1 MKFNPDYSV
10 FDGNMFVQLR
20 ALLADVGLP
29 QDKDMLDL
37 SIGEPQLPVSSIL
50 TDGVGKYND
59 GWQFYPKANG
69 TPRFRATIGD
79 YIARRWPAAAG
90 LVDIDTA
97 IAPVTGTREPL
108 FMLGNL
114 VQGTKPDPVALV
126 TNPFYHAWR
135 AGGLASGSEIVFM
148 NSDVTHNF
156 LPDLDAISA
165 DIYARTTIMYL
176 CSPTNPH
183 GCVMDIEYLKVAL
196 GLARKYDFLLVLD
209 ECYADIWRGTPPTG
223 LLEAAA
229 ALAPTVENAQDNQH
243 NDPLHNMVIL
253 NSLSKRSGAA
263 VIRAGF
269 MAGDKTVTGLYLKLI
284 GNGGSLVPTPLLEIA
299 SDLYADEAHVA
310 KIRAHYDHSFAL
322 AEQHLGITA
331 PTGGFF
337 LWLPVEDDIEFVKR
351 LMAEQAVKGIPGT
364 FMGVET
370 ATGNPGRGFV
380 RLALVHEH
388 AVIDEALAR
397 VATLYRAQ

>member
-1 MKFNPDYSV
+1 MKLNPDYSV
-10 FDGNMFVQLR
+10 FDDNMFVQLR
-20 ALLADVGLP
+20 ALLADVDVP
-29 QDKDMLDL
+29 QDKQMLDL
-37 SIGEPQLPVSSIL
+37 SIGEPQLPVSSLL

-114 VQGTKPDPVALV
+114 VQSTKPNPVALV

-135 AGGLASGSEIVFM
+135 AGGLASGSDIVFM
-148 NSDVTHNF
+148 NSDVEHNF
-156 LPDLDAISA
+156 LPDLDAVSA

-183 GCVMDIEYLKVAL
+183 GSVMDIDYLKKAL
-196 GLARKYDFLLVLD
+196 TLARDYEFLLVLD

-229 ALAPTVENAQDNQH
+229 ALACDSNMP
-243 NDPLHNMVIL
+243 DPLHNMVIL

-263 VIRAGF
+263 GIRAGF
-269 MAGDKTVTGLYLKLI
+269 MAGDKSVIALYLKLI
-284 GNGGSLVPTPLLEIA
+284 GNGGSLVPTPLLEVA
-299 SDLYADEAHVA
+299 SDLYADETHVA

-322 AEQHLGITA
+322 AEQHLGITV
-331 PTGGFF
+331 PKGGFF
-337 LWLPVEDDIEFVKR
+337 LWLAVEDDVEFVRR
-351 LMAEQAVKGIPGT
+351 LMAEQAVKGIPGSY
-364 FMGVET
+364 MGVDT
-370 ATGNPGRGFV
+370 IAGNPGSGFV

-388 AVIDEALAR
+388 AVIDQALAR

>member
-1 MKFNPDYSV
+1 MKLNPDYSV

-20 ALLADVGLP
+20 ALLADVDLP
-29 QDKDMLDL
+29 EDKPMLDL

-50 TDGVGKYND
+50 TDGVHKYNA

-69 TPRFRATIGD
+69 TPRFRATIGE

-90 LVDIDTA
+90 LVDTERA

-114 VQGTKPDPVALV
+114 VQGTKADPVALV

-148 NSDVTHNF
+148 NSDAAHDF

-165 DIYARTTIMYL
+165 DIYARTVIMYL

-183 GCVMDIEYLKVAL
+183 GCVMDIAYLKKAL
-196 GLARKYDFLLVLD
+196 GLARQYDFLLVLD
-209 ECYADIWRGTPPTG
+209 ECYADIWREAPPTG

-229 ALAPTVENAQDNQH
+229 ALAPDSDAD
-243 NDPLHNMVIL
+243 DPLHNMVIL

-263 VIRAGF
+263 GIRAGF
-269 MAGDKTVTGLYLKLI
+269 MAGDRRVIGLYLKLI

-331 PTGGFF
+331 PKGGFF
-337 LWLPVEDDIEFVKR
+337 LWLPVKDDIEFVKR
-351 LMAEQAVKGIPGT
+351 LMAEQAVKAIPGSY
-364 FMGVET
+364 MGVET
-370 ATGNPGRGFV
+370 AAGNPGRGYV

-388 AVIDEALAR
+388 AMIDQALAR
-397 VATLYRAQ
+397 IATLFQAK

>member
-1 MKFNPDYSV
+1 MKLNPDYSV

-20 ALLADVGLP
+20 ALLADVTP
-29 QDKDMLDL
+29 PDDKQMLDL

-50 TDGVGKYND
+50 TDAVHKYNA

-90 LVDIDTA
+90 LVDIDSA

-148 NSDVTHNF
+148 NSDAAHNF
-156 LPDLDAISA
+156 LPDLDAISD

-183 GCVMDIEYLKVAL
+183 GCVMDIDYLKKAL
-196 GLARKYDFLLVLD
+196 SLARHRDFLLVLD

-223 LLEAAA
+223 LLEAAT
-229 ALAPTVENAQDNQH
+229 ALAAEGSDP
-243 NDPLHNMVIL
+243 DPLHNMVIL

-263 VIRAGF
+263 GIRAGF
-269 MAGDKTVTGLYLKLI
+269 MAGDKMVIALYLKLI
-284 GNGGSLVPTPLLEIA
+284 GNGGSLVPTPLLEVA

-322 AEQHLGITA
+322 AEQHLGIT
-331 PTGGFF
+331 PPKGGFF
-337 LWLPVEDDIEFVKR
+337 LWLPVEDDIDFVKK
-351 LMAEQAVKGIPGT
+351 LMAEQAVKGIPGSY
-364 FMGVET
+364 MGVET
-370 ATGNPGRGFV
+370 AAGNPGRGFV

-388 AVIDEALAR
+388 AVIDQALAR
-397 VATLYRAQ
+397 IATMYQAK

>member
-1 MKFNPDYSV
+1 MKLNPDYSV

-20 ALLADVGLP
+20 ALLADVTP
-29 QDKDMLDL
+29 PDDKQMLDL

-50 TDGVGKYND
+50 TDAVHKYNA

-69 TPRFRATIGD
+69 NPRFRATIGD

-90 LVDIDTA
+90 LVDIDSA

-148 NSDVTHNF
+148 NSDAAHNF
-156 LPDLDAISA
+156 LPDLDAVSD

-183 GCVMDIEYLKVAL
+183 GCVMDIDYLKKAL
-196 GLARKYDFLLVLD
+196 SLARHHDFLLVLD

-229 ALAPTVENAQDNQH
+229 ALAAEGSDP
-243 NDPLHNMVIL
+243 DPLHNMVIL

-263 VIRAGF
+263 GIRAGF
-269 MAGDKTVTGLYLKLI
+269 MAGDKTVIALYLKLI
-284 GNGGSLVPTPLLEIA
+284 GNGGSLVPTPLLEVA

-310 KIRAHYDHSFAL
+310 QIRAHYDHSFAL
-322 AEQHLGITA
+322 AEQHLGIT
-331 PTGGFF
+331 PPKGGFF
-337 LWLPVEDDIEFVKR
+337 LWLPVEDDIEFVKK
-351 LMAEQAVKGIPGT
+351 LMAEQAVKGIPGSY
-364 FMGVET
+364 MGVET
-370 ATGNPGRGFV
+370 AAGNPGRGFV

-388 AVIDEALAR
+388 AVINQALAR
-397 VATLYRAQ
+397 IATMYQAK

>member
-1 MKFNPDYSV
+1 MKLNPDYSV
-10 FDGNMFVQLR
+10 FDDNMFVQLR
-20 ALLADVGLP
+20 ALLADVDVP
-29 QDKDMLDL
+29 QDKQMLDL
-37 SIGEPQLPVSSIL
+37 SIGEPQLPVSSLL

-69 TPRFRATIGD
+69 TPRFRAAIGD

-114 VQGTKPDPVALV
+114 VQSTKPNPVALV

-135 AGGLASGSEIVFM
+135 AGGLASGSDIVFM
-148 NSDVTHNF
+148 NSDVEHNF
-156 LPDLDAISA
+156 LPDLDAVSA

-183 GCVMDIEYLKVAL
+183 GSVMDIDYLKKAL
-196 GLARKYDFLLVLD
+196 TLARDYEFLLVLD

-229 ALAPTVENAQDNQH
+229 ALACDSNMP
-243 NDPLHNMVIL
+243 DPLHNMVIL

-263 VIRAGF
+263 GIRAGF
-269 MAGDKTVTGLYLKLI
+269 MAGDKSVIALYLKLI
-284 GNGGSLVPTPLLEIA
+284 GNGGSLVPTPLLEVA
-299 SDLYADEAHVA
+299 SDLYADETHVA

-322 AEQHLGITA
+322 AEQHLGITV
-331 PTGGFF
+331 PKGGFF
-337 LWLPVEDDIEFVKR
+337 LWLAVEDDVEFVRR
-351 LMAEQAVKGIPGT
+351 LMAEQAVKGIPGSY
-364 FMGVET
+364 MGVDT
-370 ATGNPGRGFV
+370 IAGNPGSGFV

-388 AVIDEALAR
+388 AVIDQALAR

>member
-1 MKFNPDYSV
+1 MKLNPDYSV

-20 ALLADVGLP
+20 ALLADVALP
-29 QDKDMLDL
+29 ENKPMLDL

-50 TDGVGKYND
+50 TDGVQSYNN

-90 LVDIDTA
+90 LVDVDRA

-148 NSDVTHNF
+148 NSDAGHNF
-156 LPDLDAISA
+156 LPDLDAISVE
-165 DIYARTTIMYL
+165 IYTRTTIMYL

-183 GCVMDIEYLKVAL
+183 GYVMDIDYLKKAL
-196 GLARKYDFLLVLD
+196 GLARRYDFLLVLD
-209 ECYADIWRGTPPTG
+209 ECYADIWRGSPPTG

-229 ALAPTVENAQDNQH
+229 ALVPDSGDD
-243 NDPLHNMVIL
+243 DPLHNMVIL

-263 VIRAGF
+263 GIRAGF
-269 MAGDKTVTGLYLKLI
+269 MAGDSSVIELYLKLI
-284 GNGGSLVPTPLLEIA
+284 GNGGSLVPTPLLEVA

-331 PTGGFF
+331 PPGGFF

-351 LMAEQAVKGIPGT
+351 LMAEQAVKAIPGSY
-364 FMGVET
+364 MGVET
-370 ATGNPGRGFV
+370 AAGNPGRGYV

-388 AVIDEALAR
+388 AVIDQALAR
-397 VATLYRAQ
+397 IATLYQAK

>member
-1 MKFNPDYSV
+1 
-10 FDGNMFVQLR
+10 
-20 ALLADVGLP
+20 
-29 QDKDMLDL
+29 
-37 SIGEPQLPVSSIL
+37 
-50 TDGVGKYND
+50 
-59 GWQFYPKANG
+59 
-69 TPRFRATIGD
+69 
-79 YIARRWPAAAG
+79 
-90 LVDIDTA
+90 
-97 IAPVTGTREPL
+97 
-108 FMLGNL
+108 
-114 VQGTKPDPVALV
+114 
-126 TNPFYHAWR
+126 
-135 AGGLASGSEIVFM
+135 
-148 NSDVTHNF
+148 
-156 LPDLDAISA
+156 
-165 DIYARTTIMYL
+165 
-176 CSPTNPH
+176 
-183 GCVMDIEYLKVAL
+183 
-196 GLARKYDFLLVLD
+196 
-209 ECYADIWRGTPPTG
+209 
-223 LLEAAA
+223 
-229 ALAPTVENAQDNQH
+229 
-243 NDPLHNMVIL
+243 MVIL

-263 VIRAGF
+263 GIRAGF
-269 MAGDKTVTGLYLKLI
+269 MAGDKTVIGLYLKLI